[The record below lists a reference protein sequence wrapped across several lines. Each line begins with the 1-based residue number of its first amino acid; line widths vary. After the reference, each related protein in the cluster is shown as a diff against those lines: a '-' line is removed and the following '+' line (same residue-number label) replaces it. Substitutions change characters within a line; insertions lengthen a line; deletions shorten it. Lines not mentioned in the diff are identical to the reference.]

1 MSFRGR
7 LALASALAVAIA
19 VVLASI
25 GAYFIVRDELRDG
38 VDRSLRER
46 VGSITASRGPDNP
59 RGIAGRPGRD
69 GLRAGVARRALRELP
84 APRLGGPGGSVQL
97 VDATGATL
105 LGTDDDPALPVG
117 HRTLAAASGAQEPFF
132 EDATVEGTHVRV
144 LTTPL
149 AEGIALQLARPLDE
163 VDDVLADLRL
173 ILAFVSLGGI
183 VLAAGLGLVVSR
195 TALSPVRRLTRTAE
209 HIART
214 QDLSQ
219 RIETTGRDEVSRLG
233 ATFNTMLGAL
243 EESQRAQQQ
252 LVLDASH
259 ELRTPLTS
267 LRTNIELLAREDD
280 IGKEEQEEMLGD
292 VTAQLEELT
301 TLVADV
307 VELARGN
314 EPDATAEI
322 VGLDALV
329 TEAVERASRHSP
341 QVQFVTDLDGST
353 VMGVHTQLDRAVANL
368 LDNAAKW
375 SPAGET
381 VEVSLTD
388 GEITVRDHGPGIP
401 LADLPHV
408 FDRFYRSPD
417 ARKLP
422 GSGLGLA
429 IVRKVAEAH
438 GGTAVAE
445 LAKDGG
451 ALLRLRLPA
460 STA

>member
-1 MSFRGR
+1 MTLPTAGGR
-7 LALASALAVAIA
+7 ST
-19 VVLASI
+19 S
-25 GAYFIVRDELRDG
+25 
-38 VDRSLRER
+38 S
-46 VGSITASRGPDNP
+46 
-59 RGIAGRPGRD
+59 
-69 GLRAGVARRALRELP
+69 
-84 APRLGGPGGSVQL
+84 
-97 VDATGATL
+97 ATL

-219 RIETTGRDEVSRLG
+219 RIETAGRDEVSRLG

-353 VMGVHTQLDRAVANL
+353 VMGVHTQLDRAGRE
-368 LDNAAKW
+368 
-375 SPAGET
+375 PARQRCQVEPGRRNGRGE
-381 VEVSLTD
+381 L
-388 GEITVRDHGPGIP
+388 GGRRDHGT
-401 LADLPHV
+401 
-408 FDRFYRSPD
+408 RSWPWHPP
-417 ARKLP
+417 RRP
-422 GSGLGLA
+422 PP
-429 IVRKVAEAH
+429 
-438 GGTAVAE
+438 
-445 LAKDGG
+445 
-451 ALLRLRLPA
+451 RLRSLLSVARCPQVA
-460 STA
+460 RLGPGPGDRPQGC